1 MRDVRSVFCRM
12 VAGVFLASSAW
23 AAEWKIL
30 EPAAAPRAYAIAAL
44 EFQNMYQAVTGTR
57 LAIISVPDDAN
68 LVVIGSDSVNSFCR
82 TAIEQAIIPP
92 LGVGAETDNYRLK
105 SAEKDG
111 RSYLFLAGGSGR
123 STLYAVYASFPE
135 RCNYA
140 GSVIPKVSMIL
151 RWMGL
156 DSV

>member
-12 VAGVFLASSAW
+12 VAGLFFASSAW

-30 EPAAAPRAYAIAAL
+30 EPAAAPRAYAIAAQ

-57 LAIISVPDDAN
+57 LAIISVSDGAN

-82 TAIEQAIIPP
+82 AAVEQKIIPT
-92 LGVGAETDNYRLK
+92 LGVGAETDGYRIR

-123 STLYAVYASFPE
+123 STLYAVYDFFERQAGCRYFWDGDVVPKQASF
-135 RCNYA
+135 
-140 GSVIPKVSMIL
+140 
-151 RWMGL
+151 
-156 DSV
+156 